1 MINPMKQCVEITCL
15 AVMHHL
21 GKGYKACPS
30 LDDIRDKKGIANIA
44 DGLEFELLMVGSSR
58 IKLIFSDLLVKPQ
71 DSDLL
76 SLSIEL
82 DYDTLCLMWPSQA
95 TYNLFR

>member
-1 MINPMKQCVEITCL
+1 VINPIKQCVELTCL
-15 AVMHHL
+15 AVIHHL
-21 GKGYKACPS
+21 GEGYKACPS
-30 LDDIRDKKGIANIA
+30 LDDIRAKKGIANIA
-44 DGLEFELLMVGSSR
+44 NGLEFELLIIGSSR
-58 IKLIFSDLLVKPQ
+58 IKLTFSDLLVKKQ
-71 DSDLL
+71 NSDLL